1 VSIFLEFLP
10 RESGRFLLEQLLY
23 VYGLI
28 YKSAV
33 KLKRARRPK
42 KTSHVQHGGMKLAP
56 RLRLLEFLT
65 LVRINLWNNGSH
77 KSRVRPSRI

>member
-42 KTSHVQHGGMKLAP
+42 KKISRPTRRNEISPETTSTGI
-56 RLRLLEFLT
+56 FN
-65 LVRINLWNNGSH
+65 ISSH
-77 KSRVRPSRI
+77 KPME

>member
-33 KLKRARRPK
+33 KLKRARRQK
-42 KTSHVQHGGMKLAP
+42 KISRPTRRNEISPETTSTGI
-56 RLRLLEFLT
+56 FN
-65 LVRINLWNNGSH
+65 ISSH
-77 KSRVRPSRI
+77 KPME